1 MSKQILTRAFYGWL
15 TYHRNL
21 KTVNIHLT
29 GLVNQQSL
37 TESSSNIEIPP
48 DSIKC
53 FSELLQLDLNDE
65 HQSLRCYEAC
75 LDFYLQKGKK
85 LDQFLWDNIFE
96 TSNQRASVV
105 TKLRSRFHAIVYRN
119 GLEHSIRK
127 RVT

>member
-37 TESSSNIEIPP
+37 TESSFNAETSP

-53 FSELLQLDLNDE
+53 FSDLSQVDTSDE

-75 LDFYLQKGKK
+75 LDFYMQKGNK
-85 LDQFLWDNIFE
+85 LDQFLWENIFE
-96 TSNQRASVV
+96 RPNQRVDV
-105 TKLRSRFHAIVYRN
+105 LRKLRPRFHAIVYKN

-127 RVT
+127 RVN